1 VRSWHTDAE
10 AAAREAV
17 TLSGRYNVYDGVN
30 PRTRNGG
37 TKDHVTAIISL
48 HGELDDAKFPDGRLG
63 ILAALETLPPTLLIE
78 SGGGVHARWD
88 LTVPLRL
95 DGTPAARA
103 ATIAR
108 VENLM
113 RRIYRFLGG
122 DADPVQDVSRILRIP
137 GTLNHKPEYGTPRP
151 VSLIAHTPERRYDL
165 DALDA
170 LLPALPVAQP
180 QTPPVQRGHRPV
192 SAVSADDRAV
202 LDHARAA
209 KNGAKFARLYDAG
222 DTSGYKS
229 HSEARPALCSMLAF
243 WCEHDQAQWERL
255 FQGSALYREDKW
267 PRERDKVLEIAYSR
281 GDFYRWP
288 ATAARV
294 PLSTLDTPPLTDDAL
309 VDYLA
314 MPHDALARHAAE
326 LAALAAERGRRLDAI
341 DTLLTSEDMLP
352 IDRIIAYGVAKAGAL
367 AQGQQTGDDDTRDLV
382 INQKAIACTVHVA
395 RQTVGAKLSQW
406 AGQSHLAKTV
416 RPTGQRAKSGE
427 EILETVIQ
435 LPGQNLTDNL
445 LLAADW
451 KRPAAAKHVG
461 GNGNRCPQCD
471 GTRIKTAI
479 ETKTV
484 KTTTRSCDDC
494 GHVHTRTSRTI
505 GKTTTP
511 YSFSDDTTPPMLDLA
526 AMRGGTTSALDTPPI
541 PPAPDRRK
549 AQRAPLSTLDTP
561 PPCRAVDTSPL
572 WYGCQS
578 RDPAPRAPPRCR
590 HHPRRGTAYH
600 PGYHRGAAGAVPRA
614 PGGRRGHGP
623 ITVRL
628 GGDQGGA
635 RGPGRPPR
643 RPRGRHVASDICRTA
658 KKQRRPPVAS
668 VLRHGSGR

>member
-17 TLSGRYNVYDGVN
+17 ALSGRYNVYAGVN
-30 PRTRNGG
+30 PRTSGG
-37 TKDHVTAIISL
+37 GKKEHTTAIISL
-48 HGELDDAKFPDGRLG
+48 HAELDDAKFPGGRLG
-63 ILAALETLPPTLLIE
+63 ILAALETLPPTLLID

-88 LTVPLRL
+88 LAVPLRL

-209 KNGAKFARLYDAG
+209 KNGAKFVGLHDSG
-222 DTSGYKS
+222 DVSGHKS
-229 HSEARPALCSMLAF
+229 HSEARQALCSMLAF

-267 PRERDKVLEIAYSR
+267 PRERDKVLEIAYTR

-288 ATAARV
+288 AADARV
-294 PLSTLDTPPLTDDAL
+294 PLSKMDIPAASATP

-326 LAALAAERGRRLDAI
+326 LADLAAERGRRLDYI
-341 DTLLTSEDMLP
+341 DDLLLCPEMSETEKVT
-352 IDRIIAYGVAKAGAL
+352 AYVVIKAGAR
-367 AQGQQTGDDDTRDLV
+367 AQAGIPEDAPTNALV
-382 INQKAIACTVHVA
+382 VSQKAIACDTGLS
-395 RQTVGAKLSQW
+395 RQTIGKKLKTWSAQEYMRKETRGTGRFTKDGAEL
-406 AGQSHLAKTV
+406 
-416 RPTGQRAKSGE
+416 R
-427 EILETVIQ
+427 ETVIY
-435 LPGQNLTDNL
+435 LPGRTLTDNL
-445 LLAADW
+445 AMASTWHRPPDA
-451 KRPAAAKHVG
+451 KRHG

-471 GTRIKTAI
+471 GTRIKTTI

-484 KTTTRSCDDC
+484 TTTIRSCDDC
-494 GHVHTRTSRTI
+494 GHVHTQNSRTI
-505 GKTTTP
+505 GKPTTT
-511 YSFSDDTTPPMLDLA
+511 YSYSDDTTPPMLDLA
-526 AMRGGTTSALDTPPI
+526 AMRGGTTSKMDTPPI
-541 PPAPDRRK
+541 PPAPDRD
-549 AQRAPLSTLDTP
+549 RARRTPRVSILDTRPVATLPPRTCGTPDKFATP
-561 PPCRAVDTSPL
+561 PPAGTQSSVDSPPTPPIASWDGTHPCRDCGATC
-572 WYGCQS
+572 YA
-578 RDPAPRAPPRCR
+578 PAGMVPRCLPCPRARPADPGGVMS
-590 HHPRRGTAYH
+590 HPTPVGQQKTAAT
-600 PGYHRGAAGAVPRA
+600 PSWDAVAAG
-614 PGGRRGHGP
+614 
-623 ITVRL
+623 
-628 GGDQGGA
+628 D
-635 RGPGRPPR
+635 
-643 RPRGRHVASDICRTA
+643 D
-658 KKQRRPPVAS
+658 
-668 VLRHGSGR
+668 